1 MGTRQVVEEAQD
13 QGEDDEDLLIL
24 RVDLINAF
32 NQVDRDTAFKE
43 VEDHFP
49 EMLSW
54 VLTCYKHQSIL
65 YFGTAVILSMAGWHQ
80 GDPLAFLLFSLALQP
95 IIKIIAQRVPVICI
109 SAGYLDDGAIVG
121 KKEELQ
127 SCRCLAGRWASK
139 GANPLNF
146 SNYKQQS
153 KVICVVS

>member
-1 MGTRQVVEEAQD
+1 MGVAIRGGMEAIIHSTRQVVEEAQD
-13 QGEDDEDLLIL
+13 QGEGDEDLLIL

-54 VLTCYKHQSIL
+54 VLTCYKHQSVL
-65 YFGTAVILSMAGWHQ
+65 YFGSDVILSMAGWHQ
-80 GDPLAFLLFSLALQP
+80 GDPLASLLFSLALYP
-95 IIKIIAQRVPVICI
+95 IIKIIAHRVPRLFINI
-109 SAGYLDDGAIVG
+109 WYLDDGELVG

-127 SCRCLAGRWASK
+127 EAVDVL
-139 GANPLNF
+139 L
-146 SNYKQQS
+146 
-153 KVICVVS
+153 